1 MRALR
6 EARELDNVF
15 SLPPDE
21 LQELTKKA
29 VIRKLPR
36 QALVV
41 SEGDRTDSLYII
53 LSGKVKVFVAD
64 EEGHQLTLR
73 TQGPGDY
80 FGEMVLDEGPRS
92 ASVMTLEPSSFAV
105 VSREIFAQFVAA
117 HPEFT
122 VRLIKKLIHF
132 TRALTNNVRSLAL
145 LDVYGRVARLLLELA
160 EERDGKRVIPE
171 KLTQREIANRVGAS
185 REMIGLILRDLSI
198 GGYISVSGRQITI
211 NKEPPKHW

>member
-1 MRALR
+1 LD
-6 EARELDNVF
+6 DNVF
-15 SLPPDE
+15 SLAPAE
-21 LQELTKKA
+21 LEELRRKA
-29 VIRKLPR
+29 LIRNLPR

-53 LSGKVKVFVAD
+53 LSGKVKVFLAG
-64 EEGHQLTLR
+64 EGRQVTLR
-73 TQGPGDY
+73 HLGAGDY

-92 ASVMTLEPSSFAV
+92 ASVMTLEPTALAM
-105 VSREIFAQFVAA
+105 VSRETFEAFVAA

-122 VRLIKKLIHF
+122 IRLIKKLIHF
-132 TRALTNNVRSLAL
+132 TRGLTNSVRSLAL

-160 EERDGKRVIPE
+160 VDQDGRRVIPE

-198 GGYISVSGRQITI
+198 GGYISVSGKQITI

>member
-1 MRALR
+1 M
-6 EARELDNVF
+6 DNVVF
-15 SLPPDE
+15 TLAP
-21 LQELTKKA
+21 QELEELTRKA
-29 VIRKLPR
+29 QVRKVPR
-36 QALVV
+36 QTLVV
-41 SEGDRTDSLYII
+41 SEGDRTDTLYII
-53 LSGKVKVFVAD
+53 LTGKVKVFLS
-64 EEGHQLTLR
+64 EEGRQVTLR
-73 TQGPGDY
+73 TLGPGDY

-92 ASVMTLEPSSFAV
+92 ASVLTLEPAQLAM
-105 VSREIFAQFVAA
+105 VSRETFEAFIAA

-160 EERDGKRVIPE
+160 ETRNGVRLIAE

-198 GGYISVSGRQITI
+198 GGYISITGRQITI